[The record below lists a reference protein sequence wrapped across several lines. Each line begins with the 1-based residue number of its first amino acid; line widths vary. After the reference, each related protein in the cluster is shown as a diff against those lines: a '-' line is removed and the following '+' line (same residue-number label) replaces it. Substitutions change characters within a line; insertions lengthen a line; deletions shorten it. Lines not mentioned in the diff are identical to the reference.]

1 MYENQIKTLE
11 IKFDSVGKQLDKL
24 KVEGNQN
31 ASEFNKL
38 NNQRLTILEE
48 LRILRRKKW
57 EYDHE
62 RVNLDDD

>member
-31 ASEFNKL
+31 TSEFNKL

>member
-1 MYENQIKTLE
+1 MYESQIKTLE

-31 ASEFNKL
+31 TSEFNKL
-38 NNQRLTILEE
+38 NNQRITILEE

-62 RVNLDDD
+62 RVNIDDD

>member
-1 MYENQIKTLE
+1 MYESQIKTLE

-24 KVEGNQN
+24 KVEGNQD
-31 ASEFNKL
+31 STEFTKL

-48 LRILRRKKW
+48 LRNLRRKKW

-62 RVNLDDD
+62 RVNIDDD

>member
-1 MYENQIKTLE
+1 MYESQIKTLE

-24 KVEGNQN
+24 KVEGSQN
-31 ASEFNKL
+31 SPEFTKL

-57 EYDHE
+57 EHDHE

>member
-38 NNQRLTILEE
+38 NNQRITILEE